1 MTVTMVATE
10 AVTRPAASTGLVVTL
25 DRHGVLV
32 RNPRSRRTF
41 RLGVVEAR
49 VLQLCD
55 GERTLSE
62 VKATISPALSG
73 HDVEKL
79 LLILEQKH
87 LVGGADEVR
96 RRTWLQLR
104 VLSFAVHRL
113 LRKGTATRVASWA
126 LLLCTVASATL
137 LGLTLSSHFLAVLH
151 GLFTND
157 YLQWRTLPI
166 YLVSVLV
173 VGFIHESAHA
183 LVIVDQGGTVFEV
196 GFMLNYFNPA
206 FYVDVTGLQRLTQR
220 RSRIAVWV
228 AGLAAQTLL
237 LGPGVWEQYH
247 MRPSGFWYS
256 FLVTFNA
263 VNCAIF
269 VLNSAF
275 FIRMDGY
282 HLISELAEMK
292 DLQGNARRFLLQGDP
307 SEATTTVDRCVYAIS
322 GILLTLWIPV
332 LAVNIVLTV
341 AIHFGVP
348 RHVVADSLEIT
359 LPTSALAGLAR
370 LVWSR
375 RRTRAQAATTGAMA

>member
-1 MTVTMVATE
+1 MTATMVATGTV
-10 AVTRPAASTGLVVTL
+10 ARPGATKGLVVTL

-55 GERTLSE
+55 GERTLGQ
-62 VKATISPALSG
+62 VKTTIAPALSG

-79 LLILEQKH
+79 LLVLEQKH
-87 LVGGADEVR
+87 LVGGADEAR
-96 RRTWLQLR
+96 RRTLLQLR

-113 LRKGTATRVASWA
+113 LRKGVATRMASWT
-126 LLLCTVASATL
+126 LLICTVASVIL
-137 LGLTLSSHFLAVLH
+137 LALTLSNHFSAVLH

-157 YLQWRTLPI
+157 YLRWQTLPI
-166 YLVSVLV
+166 YLISVLV

-206 FYVDVTGLQRLTQR
+206 FYVDVTGLQRLPQR

-228 AGLAAQTLL
+228 AGLAAQSLL

-247 MRPSGFWYS
+247 MNPSGFWYS

-292 DLQGNARRFLLQGDP
+292 DLQGNARRFLLQGDVA
-307 SEATTTVDRCVYAIS
+307 EATTTVDRCVYAIS
-322 GILLTLWIPV
+322 SILLTLWIPA
-332 LAVNIVLTV
+332 LAVNIALTV
-341 AIHFGVP
+341 AMHFGVP

-370 LVWSR
+370 LAWSR
-375 RRTRAQAATTGAMA
+375 RRRRAQGETTGTMA